1 MPVRIAGPRNGNT
14 NITEVTSMR
23 TLRNIIR
30 SLADLPRGSSADG
43 RSIGLGLDAALR
55 AHRAQGADSRP
66 VDAPARPAGTED
78 RPYSRA

>member
-1 MPVRIAGPRNGNT
+1 
-14 NITEVTSMR
+14 MR

-30 SLADLPRGSSADG
+30 SLKDLPRGSSADG

-55 AHRAQGADSRP
+55 AHRAQGADARP
-66 VDAPARPAGTED
+66 VGRPVRPTSVED